1 MRIRSQCPD
10 SIVSVKDYSKEASE
24 ESKPVNRMDSVLEM
38 MGKGWSG
45 GIG

>member
-10 SIVSVKDYSKEASE
+10 SVLSLKDYSKEPCE
-24 ESKPVNRMDSVLEM
+24 ESKGVNRMDSVLEM

-45 GIG
+45 